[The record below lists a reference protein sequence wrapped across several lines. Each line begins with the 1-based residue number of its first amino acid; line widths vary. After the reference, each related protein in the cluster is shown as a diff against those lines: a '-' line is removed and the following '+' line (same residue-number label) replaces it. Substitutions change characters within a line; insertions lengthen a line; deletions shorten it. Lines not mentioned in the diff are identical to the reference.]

1 MKKFI
6 IYIFSVFLV
15 SFLIIV
21 GLFFTIT
28 YYKKNIFATSYQSVI
43 QRKFNNLINT
53 NEPKIILIG
62 GSSLG
67 FGLDEKT
74 LEEATGYKVVNL
86 GLHAGFGNLFNTEIS
101 KANIRD
107 GDIVLL
113 GYEYGWFDEFAFSE
127 LDLDLIMS
135 GIDHN
140 IEIYKYIPLE
150 KYPLIFKNL
159 FTYASKKS
167 NYEGTTGT
175 YSSFSFN
182 EFGQMILK
190 RENYIINDYE
200 NNKDYYGQI
209 NYSDVEISFNSI
221 KYLQDFKKYV
231 EDKKASIY
239 FISPPVLKDAVK
251 CDYQKLID
259 LKDLEEKLIGIKY
272 ISNPLDYIFNSNYMF
287 DTIYHCNS
295 KGESYRTELLINDLR
310 KNKIIN

>member
-1 MKKFI
+1 
-6 IYIFSVFLV
+6 
-15 SFLIIV
+15 
-21 GLFFTIT
+21 
-28 YYKKNIFATSYQSVI
+28 
-43 QRKFNNLINT
+43 
-53 NEPKIILIG
+53 
-62 GSSLG
+62 
-67 FGLDEKT
+67 
-74 LEEATGYKVVNL
+74 
-86 GLHAGFGNLFNTEIS
+86 
-101 KANIRD
+101 
-107 GDIVLL
+107 
-113 GYEYGWFDEFAFSE
+113 
-127 LDLDLIMS
+127 MS